1 MPPLYALDEHEPCVS
16 RERGLYCLLRL
27 ELFHDGDNP
36 LMDLIKASLY
46 IPYLLSSEYARMPPL
61 YALDEHE
68 PCVSRDRGLY
78 CLLRLELFHDGDN
91 PLMDLIKASLY
102 IPYLLASEYARMPP
116 LYALDEHEPCEYS
129 DNNIK
134 HYNHSIIERGVCVQ
148 EACAKF
154 IDESSQRGE
163 ALTRALGACLNES
176 IWQEYGLQANV
187 SVLYY
192 CDSNGESDDIST
204 LDWTV
209 LAVFITIVVGNL
221 VASFYD
227 YGIDKLSDDPGACY
241 TYELLSYQLIYNGM
255 MIVQIF
261 FVISG
266 FLLVYNFQ
274 IRDAERIKITW
285 FDIPKVMILRY
296 CRLSPALAVVLAFT
310 ATWLRHLGS
319 GPLWKLFVTNSV
331 VADCRTYWWHH
342 LLYINNYMREDRYCI
357 IPTWF
362 VSHWF
367 KHIAADT
374 QIYLIGMIACVA
386 TIYRGRHL
394 TLAVLLIVA
403 TVIPMV
409 QVWLQ
414 DLDGVVIMTPE

>member
-1 MPPLYALDEHEPCVS
+1 
-16 RERGLYCLLRL
+16 
-27 ELFHDGDNP
+27 
-36 LMDLIKASLY
+36 
-46 IPYLLSSEYARMPPL
+46 
-61 YALDEHE
+61 
-68 PCVSRDRGLY
+68 
-78 CLLRLELFHDGDN
+78 
-91 PLMDLIKASLY
+91 
-102 IPYLLASEYARMPP
+102 
-116 LYALDEHEPCEYS
+116 
-129 DNNIK
+129 
-134 HYNHSIIERGVCVQ
+134 
-148 EACAKF
+148 
-154 IDESSQRGE
+154 
-163 ALTRALGACLNES
+163 
-176 IWQEYGLQANV
+176 
-187 SVLYY
+187 
-192 CDSNGESDDIST
+192 
-204 LDWTV
+204 
-209 LAVFITIVVGNL
+209 
-221 VASFYD
+221 
-227 YGIDKLSDDPGACY
+227 
-241 TYELLSYQLIYNGM
+241 TYELLSYQLIYNGL

-261 FVISG
+261 FFISG

-274 IRDAERIKITW
+274 IYAERIKITW

-386 TIYRGRHL
+386 TIYRRRHL

-414 DLDGVVIMTPE
+414 DLDGVVIMTPEFYRNWDSLTFHNAHVLGHNNLQCFVFFSLVFWLSIPAVALWFCTGHTFYADGERASLVIRMLYAGAHRLVLAAITGLFIFGMVLKAPSNFRIISEWRGWLIPSRLSYSVYLLHMNLVHILMATRLQLGWVSFYNVILAYLGIVLLTYMLAVPFFLMVEAPFNKLVKALLEPVKPTDLYVGRKRALKASLQLRSNLTHSRPHLGGKVARGRAWGDQGRDPSQPEGPLGLGPRVLPSHQDRA

>member
-1 MPPLYALDEHEPCVS
+1 SEYARMPPLYALDEHEPCVS

-36 LMDLIKASLY
+36 LMDLIKA
-46 IPYLLSSEYARMPPL
+46 
-61 YALDEHE
+61 
-68 PCVSRDRGLY
+68 
-78 CLLRLELFHDGDN
+78 N
-91 PLMDLIKASLY
+91 
-102 IPYLLASEYARMPP
+102 
-116 LYALDEHEPCEYS
+116 
-129 DNNIK
+129 NNIK

-187 SVLYY
+187 SLLYY

-204 LDWTV
+204 LDWTI

-227 YGIDKLSDDPGACY
+227 YVTNYCNEKEHVAGKVLTNCLMILAHAMLTVACGY
-241 TYELLSYQLIYNGM
+241 TINTHDFEKTYELVSYQLIYNGM

-261 FVISG
+261 FFISG

-274 IRDAERIKITW
+274 IYADRIKITW

-342 LLYINNYMREDRYCI
+342 LLYINNYMQEDKYCA
-357 IPTWF
+357 IPTW
-362 VSHWF
+362 
-367 KHIAADT
+367 HIAADT
-374 QIYLIGMIACVA
+374 QIYLIGLIACVA
-386 TIYRGRHL
+386 TIYRRRHL
-394 TLAVLLIVA
+394 TLTVLLIVA
-403 TVIPMV
+403 TVIPMI

-414 DLDGVVIMTPE
+414 DLDGVVVMTPE